1 METNRDDDE
10 DAMVLFRQLRLWYK
24 ARFGHFDTFS
34 RLLSLSAN
42 QACLVKGKVFM
53 LTPSKRDLKLI

>member
-10 DAMVLFRQLRLWYK
+10 DAMVLFCHLRLGGIK
-24 ARFGHFDTFS
+24 PDLVTFS